1 MKHLYKYNLLQ
12 ILRRWDDLFWA
23 LIFPIIMATLF
34 YATFGSSTIDNMK
47 AIPVACV
54 HGENIAF
61 ETFLNEMDGEMLDAE
76 WMEEEEAQKALET
89 GKIDGIFFAKAE
101 PSLTVSSAQMNESI
115 LGTLLQTYLQNQ
127 KLMGDLKDA
136 HP

>member
-1 MKHLYKYNLLQ
+1 MIFRNDILELSEMNLEISRRKIVKHLYKYNLLQ

-61 ETFLNEMDGEMLDAE
+61 
-76 WMEEEEAQKALET
+76 
-89 GKIDGIFFAKAE
+89 
-101 PSLTVSSAQMNESI
+101 
-115 LGTLLQTYLQNQ
+115 
-127 KLMGDLKDA
+127 
-136 HP
+136 